1 MAARDAV
8 GSAVRHVEISDAEA
22 GQRIDNYLLRL
33 LKGVPK
39 SRVYRILRK
48 GEVRV
53 NKGRVGPSYRLAD
66 GDIVRVPPVKV
77 PERGD
82 QPVAQGLMQRLGSA
96 VIHED
101 KRLLVLDKPAGVAV
115 HGGSGISAG
124 VIEGLRALRGAPY
137 MELVHR
143 LDRETSGCLL
153 IALKRSELR
162 SLHELIREGQVEKRY
177 LALVRGDWQLGQYDC
192 TAPLHTH
199 TRHNGE
205 RHVTVQPGGKSS
217 LSRFSLVESFGEAS
231 LVEIELVT
239 GRTHQIRVHAAHLGH
254 PLAGDPRYGDQ
265 AFNARMAALGLD
277 RLFLHAHSVAFTRPA
292 DGSEQHFSAP
302 LDDRL
307 RATLDRLA

>member
-1 MAARDAV
+1 MAARDEV

-22 GQRIDNYLLRL
+22 GQRIDNFLLRL

-53 NKGRVGPSYRLAD
+53 NKGRVGPSYRLAE
-66 GDIVRVPPVKV
+66 GDVVRVPPVKV
-77 PERGD
+77 AAKTD
-82 QPVAQGLMQRLGSA
+82 QPVGEGLMRRLRNA
-96 VIHED
+96 IIYED

-124 VIEGLRALRGAPY
+124 VIEALRALRGAPY

-153 IALKRSELR
+153 VALKRSELR
-162 SLHELIREGQVEKRY
+162 VLHELIREGQVEKRY
-177 LALVRGDWQLGQYDC
+177 LALVRGDWQLGRYDC
-192 TAPLHTH
+192 DAPLHTH

-205 RHVTVQPGGKSS
+205 RHVTVQPGGKPS
-217 LSRFSLVESFGEAS
+217 LSRFSLVQSFREAS
-231 LVEIELVT
+231 LVEVELVT

-254 PLAGDPRYGDQ
+254 PLAGDPRYGDE
-265 AFNARMAALGLD
+265 AFNARMAGLGLD

-302 LDDRL
+302 LEDRL
-307 RATLDRLA
+307 RATLDRLG